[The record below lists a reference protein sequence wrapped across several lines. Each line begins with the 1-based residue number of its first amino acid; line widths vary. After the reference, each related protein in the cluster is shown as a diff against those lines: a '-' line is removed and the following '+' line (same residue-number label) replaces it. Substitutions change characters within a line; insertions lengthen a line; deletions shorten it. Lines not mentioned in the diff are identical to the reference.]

1 MTKVALIIVNKE
13 FHVQETDDKRC
24 GATKD
29 FQKMCWM
36 FAELGFIVIHRF
48 NQTSKGIR
56 TAIKD
61 ACSIPSECFVL
72 VLSTH
77 GEESYLPKDS
87 NTHGGE
93 TGLRAKVYDQMV
105 LGIDGQALSVNNLL
119 KEIDNNALKN
129 MPKICFI
136 QACRSIEGN
145 QTIAIDEGTSVF
157 VQEQFDKTDGG
168 ILHFNIQ
175 NKVIW
180 YDDDVVQ
187 AVNAET
193 EGKKVHQTVNDGE
206 ETYAFGN
213 LCVQQS
219 PFDLPDSDNEDG
231 EVTPDVRGAADSKT
245 MPKEATL
252 VAPVDCPTNF
262 LVMYPV
268 QPHKYA
274 LRKADTG
281 SLMLY
286 YMFKLRNMLKNDGR
300 ILSYLTT
307 VLRAMA
313 DHTSHYKG
321 QEIKMCGTIYHRLTR
336 EVFLK
341 NTHAPTKQFETWK
354 SMLKSKRK

>member
-61 ACSIPSECFVL
+61 ACSIPSECFVF

-87 NTHGGE
+87 NAHGGE
-93 TGLRAKVYDQMV
+93 TGLRAEVYDQMV

-136 QACRSIEGN
+136 Q
-145 QTIAIDEGTSVF
+145 
-157 VQEQFDKTDGG
+157 
-168 ILHFNIQ
+168 
-175 NKVIW
+175 VIW

-193 EGKKVHQTVNDGE
+193 EGKKVHQTVNDVE

-213 LCVQQS
+213 LCVQES

-231 EVTPDVRGAADSKT
+231 EVTPDVRGADDSKT
-245 MPKEATL
+245 MPKVATL

>member
-136 QACRSIEGN
+136 Q
-145 QTIAIDEGTSVF
+145 
-157 VQEQFDKTDGG
+157 
-168 ILHFNIQ
+168 
-175 NKVIW
+175 VIW